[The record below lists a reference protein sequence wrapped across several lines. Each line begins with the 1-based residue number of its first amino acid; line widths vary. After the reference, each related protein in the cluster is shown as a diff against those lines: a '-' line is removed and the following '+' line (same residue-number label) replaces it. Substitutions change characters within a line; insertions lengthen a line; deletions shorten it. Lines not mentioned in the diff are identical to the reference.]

1 MSSKKDLQET
11 LNLVEA
17 ISVVTGA
24 YQEIAR
30 TKMNQIRAMV
40 IKNREFLERLSVVY
54 FSVKS
59 SYLHS
64 LSPHKKEREKARF
77 FIQKNNKEVV
87 IFLSSNQPFYGNLI
101 LNIYLETLD
110 YLKYHKNAD
119 FVVVGRLGKFL
130 VESHSKKARFEYFE
144 LSDDNLY
151 DKDNL
156 RKIVD
161 FVKQYKTIT
170 VFYGKF
176 INPFVQKPAMAD
188 ISGNLIISQG
198 SLLESLT
205 LGDEKFLFEPSPEK
219 VLSFFETEIVASL
232 FNQIVWEHHL
242 AKFASRMMAMYQATE
257 NAKEEKAKILRKI
270 RRLKKQIINKKQII
284 ISSGFRIW
292 SQKRKKQAE

>member
-30 TKMNQIRAMV
+30 TKMNQIRTMV
-40 IKNREFLERLSVVY
+40 IKNREFLERLSVVH

-59 SYLHS
+59 AYLHS
-64 LSPHKKEREKARF
+64 LSLKEKERKRAYS
-77 FIQKNNKEVV
+77 FIKKNNKEVV
-87 IFLSSNQPFYGNLI
+87 IFLSSNQPFYGKLI
-101 LNIYLETLD
+101 LNIYLKALD
-110 YLKYHKNAD
+110 YLKYHRNAD

-130 VESHSKKARFEYFE
+130 AESHSTKTRFEYFE

-156 RKIVD
+156 RRIVD
-161 FVKQYKTIT
+161 FVKQYKTIS

-198 SLLESLT
+198 SLLESLS
-205 LGDEKFLFEPSPEK
+205 LGDEKVLFEPSPEK
-219 VLSFFETEIVASL
+219 VLAFFETEIVASL
-232 FNQIVWEHHL
+232 FSQIVWEHQL

-257 NAKEEKAKILRKI
+257 NAKEEKIKILQKI
-270 RRLKKQIINKKQII
+270 RYLRKQSLNKKQINI
-284 ISSGFRIW
+284 VSGFRIW